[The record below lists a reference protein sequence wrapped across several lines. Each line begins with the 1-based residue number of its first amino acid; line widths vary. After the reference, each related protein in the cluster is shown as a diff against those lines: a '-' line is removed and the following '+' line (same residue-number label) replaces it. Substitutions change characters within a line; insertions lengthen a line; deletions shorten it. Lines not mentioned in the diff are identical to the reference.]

1 MTAMLRIVCRVVER
15 RTKEGESL
23 EQVLDDY
30 PRLTPEDVSEIKAE
44 LGMVE

>member
-23 EQVLDDY
+23 DQVLADY
-30 PRLTPEDVSEIKAE
+30 PRLTGAEIEQIRAE
-44 LGMVE
+44 VGDGV